1 MPITIK
7 NLHYFKILPSALP
20 DNQPYYYLSKEQRSI
35 CESLDTLHSY
45 LPIYLVGY
53 PHRIVSNALGYGE
66 MGIHNALQRS
76 DLMQPYVWATEFENV
91 HSTGNFDE
99 PTIIVDGIQYNGSED
114 YYHSQ
119 KPFPFDSQLWHSQRD
134 DVMKAAIY
142 HKFTS
147 SNLLRDLLLS
157 THDLPLLSIKRD
169 RYWGVLPSG
178 EGENKLAVLLM
189 ELRTRL
195 QRESRIIT

>member
-1 MPITIK
+1 MPLTTK
-7 NLHYFKILPSALP
+7 NFHYFKTLPNILP
-20 DNQPYYYLSKEQRSI
+20 NNEPYYYLSEEQRSI
-35 CESLDTLHSY
+35 CESLGMLHSY
-45 LPIYLVGY
+45 VPHLPCWV
-53 PHRIVSNALGYGE
+53 PHRVVSNALGYGE

-91 HSTGNFDE
+91 HSTWNFDE
-99 PTIIVDGIQYNGSED
+99 PKIIVDDIQYNGSED

-119 KPFPFDSQLWHSQRD
+119 KPFPFDSQLWHTQRD
-134 DVMKAAIY
+134 NVMKTAVY
-142 HKFTS
+142 HKFTTS
-147 SNLLRDLLLS
+147 TVLQDLLLS

-178 EGENKLAVLLM
+178 VGENKLAVLLM

-195 QRESRIIT
+195 QRDNLA